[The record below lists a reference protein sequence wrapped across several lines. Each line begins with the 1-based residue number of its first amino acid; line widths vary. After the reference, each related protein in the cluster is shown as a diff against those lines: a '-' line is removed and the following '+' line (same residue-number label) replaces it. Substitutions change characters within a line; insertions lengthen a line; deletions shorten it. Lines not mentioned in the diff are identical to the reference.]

1 MATKA
6 SEASRLRRGRIERI
20 LNEAT
25 GPVSGSTLASELGVS
40 RQIIVGDVALLRSA
54 GMPIIST
61 NRGYIL
67 QGACRARRT
76 FKVHH
81 TPEQTEA
88 ELTAIVD
95 CGGTVEDV
103 FVNHRTYGRMSAR
116 LDISSRMDVRRY
128 MDDLTRS
135 KSSVLSGV
143 TSGYHFHHVT
153 ADTTEQLDEIERVLD
168 EMGLLVEILPY
179 EREEGLA

>member
-25 GPVSGSTLASELGVS
+25 GPVSGSTLASELCVS

-67 QGACRARRT
+67 QGARRARRT
-76 FKVHH
+76 FKVRHA
-81 TPEQTEA
+81 PEQTEA

-116 LDISSRMDVRRY
+116 L
-128 MDDLTRS
+128 DLTRS

>member
-61 NRGYIL
+61 NRG
-67 QGACRARRT
+67 
-76 FKVHH
+76 
-81 TPEQTEA
+81 
-88 ELTAIVD
+88 
-95 CGGTVEDV
+95 
-103 FVNHRTYGRMSAR
+103 
-116 LDISSRMDVRRY
+116 
-128 MDDLTRS
+128 
-135 KSSVLSGV
+135 
-143 TSGYHFHHVT
+143 
-153 ADTTEQLDEIERVLD
+153 
-168 EMGLLVEILPY
+168 
-179 EREEGLA
+179 